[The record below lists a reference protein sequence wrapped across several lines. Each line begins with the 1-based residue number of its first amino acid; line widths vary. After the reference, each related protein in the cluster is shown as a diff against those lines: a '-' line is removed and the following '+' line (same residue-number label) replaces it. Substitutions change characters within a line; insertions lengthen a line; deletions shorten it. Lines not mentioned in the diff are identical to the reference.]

1 MRSDHITSWGETVP
15 VCIQCLCYARL
26 TPSRPASVYHLW
38 ECFLILPETL
48 WSCLFNHWMFLW
60 LKLAVCLGTLV
71 QFTDLTVQDFWVM
84 KSFRLDGRSH
94 WQCRTV
100 PEGFRVALSQPK
112 AFPLQLVR
120 ERIRFLLRTGWSW
133 LKPVLPVAVQLRLWH
148 HQAGVVFGAA
158 MFDACSE
165 KKSFDGTRWDD
176 VLPAGFHLHK
186 HGGPMNL

>member
-1 MRSDHITSWGETVP
+1 MFPHSSQNPLSDVGTWK
-15 VCIQCLCYARL
+15 
-26 TPSRPASVYHLW
+26 
-38 ECFLILPETL
+38 L
-48 WSCLFNHWMFLW
+48 WSCLFNNWMFLW

-100 PEGFRVALSQPK
+100 PEGFRVAVSQPK

-120 ERIRFLLRTGWSW
+120 ERIRFLLRTGRSW
-133 LKPVLPVAVQLRLWH
+133 LKLVLPVAVQLRLWH

-158 MFDACSE
+158 MFDTCSE
-165 KKSFDGTRWDD
+165 KKSLDGTRWDD
-176 VLPAGFHLHK
+176 VLPAGLHLHR
-186 HGGPMNL
+186 HGGPINLWTHLKNPVSDKLFGCNHFSRTLLRWRC